1 MTSSNYENN
10 NNLEEALALELG
22 LGVEVIELAQ
32 LSVGEE
38 RERLDLERRVERA
51 FYEAGMAL
59 KELRDRRLYR
69 STHKTFEEYC
79 RARFGYGR
87 DAAYLK
93 IGAAE
98 VYENLDLIM
107 PTNCRQIPLPTNEH
121 QLRYIAKA
129 KLEPTKQWD
138 VWQQA
143 VEVSEGKVPSGRIV
157 KNLVRRIREQPV
169 AISFRPGEICRILAK
184 DNPELKGKG
193 GCWCIVTEVHE
204 FSCQVNTWD
213 GEYLVRPEYLKSCNY
228 SEMECR
234 QMEDLGVRMSRLHE
248 KCSWDPAAL
257 WILKGLARLNKPY
270 LDPLE
275 EKLLAFLEQEYGID
289 KSRED
294 SD

>member
-1 MTSSNYENN
+1 MTSSNYANQN
-10 NNLEEALALELG
+10 DIEEAVALELG
-22 LGVEVIELAQ
+22 LGVEVIELTQ
-32 LSVGEE
+32 LSVEEE
-38 RERLDLERRVERA
+38 RDRLQLERRVERA
-51 FYEAGMAL
+51 FYEAGIAL

-98 VYENLDLIM
+98 VYENLHQIM

-129 KLEPTKQWD
+129 KL
-138 VWQQA
+138 
-143 VEVSEGKVPSGRIV
+143 
-157 KNLVRRIREQPV
+157 
-169 AISFRPGEICRILAK
+169 
-184 DNPELKGKG
+184 ELKGKG

-228 SEMECR
+228 SGRRSNEGYTFGENN
-234 QMEDLGVRMSRLHE
+234 L
-248 KCSWDPAAL
+248 
-257 WILKGLARLNKPY
+257 I
-270 LDPLE
+270 
-275 EKLLAFLEQEYGID
+275 
-289 KSRED
+289 
-294 SD
+294 

>member
-1 MTSSNYENN
+1 MPLYGSIS
-10 NNLEEALALELG
+10 A
-22 LGVEVIELAQ
+22 I
-32 LSVGEE
+32 LSFKSQ
-38 RERLDLERRVERA
+38 

-98 VYENLDLIM
+98 VYENLDQIM
-107 PTNCRQIPLPTNEH
+107 PTICRQIPLPTNEY

-129 KLEPTKQWD
+129 KLEPAKQWD

-143 VEVSEGKVPSGRIV
+143 VELAGGKVPSGRIV
-157 KNLVRRIREQPV
+157 KNLVRRIREKPV
-169 AISFRPGEICRILAK
+169 AISFRQGEICRILAR

-228 SEMECR
+228 SEIECR
-234 QMEDLGVRMSRLHE
+234 QMEDLGVRMSLLHE

-257 WILKGLARLNKPY
+257 WILKGLAKLNKPY

-275 EKLLAFLEQEYGID
+275 EKLLAFLELEYGID